1 MFSFLA
7 RCRGLVMFCRASLR
21 AAASVWCTF
30 ILFLFKK
37 TMKEFNSFYRN
48 SITSLT
54 SKERSIFDFSWNVVN
69 CIFAAWRRIW
79 RPELLSHSCCSFFG
93 YLCCSVMCHLVQR
106 EEMNAEEAHW
116 TFFFFVNAQQ
126 LLRSMTESL
135 IYLLRIWHEAQSCSY
150 LYIETVKKKNCSCSI
165 STWTT
170 SLHFPRPCKSHD
182 PTRTH

>member
-21 AAASVWCTF
+21 AAASVWCIF
-30 ILFLFKK
+30 NLFLFKK
-37 TMKEFNSFYRN
+37 TMKELNSFYRN

-79 RPELLSHSCCSFFG
+79 QPELLSHSCCSFFG

-116 TFFFFVNAQQ
+116 TFFFFCKCTTAAEVDDRITNISAPY
-126 LLRSMTESL
+126 LTRSPVL
-135 IYLLRIWHEAQSCSY
+135 FI
-150 LYIETVKKKNCSCSI
+150 
-165 STWTT
+165 
-170 SLHFPRPCKSHD
+170 SLHRNS
-182 PTRTH
+182 

>member
-54 SKERSIFDFSWNVVN
+54 SNERSIFDFSWNVVN

-79 RPELLSHSCCSFFG
+79 QPELLSHSCCSFFWISLLQCDVSFSPKTG
-93 YLCCSVMCHLVQR
+93 NECRRSTLSI
-106 EEMNAEEAHW
+106 
-116 TFFFFVNAQQ
+116 FFFVNAQQ
-126 LLRSMTESL
+126 LLRSTTESL

-150 LYIETVKKKNCSCSI
+150 LYIETKKKNCSCSI